1 MEYELMIE
9 LKNYILEIRWLIEEM
24 YSLIEENKCLML
36 LNDVG
41 KVLFYD
47 VDIEIYWKG
56 K

>member
-36 LNDVG
+36 LNDVERCCFMM
-41 KVLFYD
+41 L
-47 VDIEIYWKG
+47 I
-56 K
+56 

>member
-24 YSLIEENKCLML
+24 YSLIEENKYLML

-47 VDIEIYWKG
+47 VDIERYWKG